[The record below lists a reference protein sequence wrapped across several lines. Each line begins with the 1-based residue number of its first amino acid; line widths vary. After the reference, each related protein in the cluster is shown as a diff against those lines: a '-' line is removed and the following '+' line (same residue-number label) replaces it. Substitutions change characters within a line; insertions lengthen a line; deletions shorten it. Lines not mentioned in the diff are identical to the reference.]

1 MPSEDC
7 TYTFALLLPMSN
19 FMAFGPP
26 IFFMSCRDKS
36 CPSTTKSTTGSTQLT
51 IKLISGDICSTISP
65 ENSAPES

>member
-7 TYTFALLLPMSN
+7 TYTFALLFPMSN

-51 IKLISGDICSTISP
+51 IKLICSTISP